1 MLRDVLSPDLVTVDL
16 QGNSKRSIIESLIA
30 LIEKSGAILD
40 RDLAL
45 EDVLS
50 HEKETSTGME
60 NGIAIPHAKSK
71 SVDRLV
77 ACVGVSKEPVEF
89 ECLDRKP
96 ARIFVMTLSPVDGTG
111 PHVRFLAE
119 IARLLKE
126 KSVRKRV
133 LKAASNEELLEVFT
147 G

>member
-1 MLRDVLSPDLVTVDL
+1 MLRDVLSPDLVTIDL
-16 QGNSKRSIIESLIA
+16 QGDSKKSIIESLIT
-30 LIEKSGAILD
+30 LIERSGAIKD
-40 RDLAL
+40 RELAL
-45 EDVLS
+45 SDVLS
-50 HEKETSTGME
+50 HENETSTGME
-60 NGIAIPHAKSK
+60 NGIAIPHAKSG
-71 SVDRLV
+71 SVDQLV
-77 ACVGVSKEPVEF
+77 ACVGVSKKPIEF

-133 LKAASNEELLEVFT
+133 LKAATNEELFEVFT